1 MHICTIETLQ
11 QGESQ
16 VSLHFEYL
24 FSWRPCAN
32 VANAPGGYNFSL
44 SLFLWQTFHCIDKL
58 VQQVRTVAVYHQS
71 LLGGG
76 SIGGCL
82 TVVFSFPF
90 SSWRQWSNK
99 QTGPVSSDATV
110 LPLTTASVPILSLLL
125 HRMLMLQ
132 LWVSAVS
139 GSHFQVIRLPQW
151 ASADVQE
158 LNWPT
163 NYCNERLQPM
173 VHCVTAKRGKE
184 RERERERTYTG
195 STFHWCRRNWMGE
208 RKKKKE
214 EEKEGWDEFHSCL
227 LICLFSW
234 RKEQKKLILWWWWWW
249 W

>member
-44 SLFLWQTFHCIDKL
+44 SLSLFLWQTFHCIYKL

-110 LPLTTASVPILSLLL
+110 LPLTTASIPILSLLL

-173 VHCVTAKRGKE
+173 VHCVTAKRGRE
-184 RERERERTYTG
+184 RERERERELTLEAL
-195 STFHWCRRNWMGE
+195 STDAGGIEWGRGKR
-208 RKKKKE
+208 RKKKRRR
-214 EEKEGWDEFHSCL
+214 DEMNFTLACS
-227 LICLFSW
+227 FASSPGE
-234 RKEQKKLILWWWWWW
+234 RSKRS
-249 W
+249 